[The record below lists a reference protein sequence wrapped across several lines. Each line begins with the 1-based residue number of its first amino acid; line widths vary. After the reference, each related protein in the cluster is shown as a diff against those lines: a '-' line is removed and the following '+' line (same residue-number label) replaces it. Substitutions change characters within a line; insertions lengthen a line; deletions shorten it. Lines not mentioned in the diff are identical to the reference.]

1 MSSILLGLVY
11 LAVVLV
17 IFWSV
22 YAERLP
28 QFRERG
34 PFTIR
39 GVRSTSKPD
48 DAPKTKL
55 SGSR

>member
-1 MSSILLGLVY
+1 MNSILLGLVY

-28 QFRERG
+28 AYRDRG

-39 GVRSTSKPD
+39 RAGPAPEANEPPSKP
-48 DAPKTKL
+48 PST
-55 SGSR
+55 R

>member
-1 MSSILLGLVY
+1 MNSILLGLVY

-28 QFRERG
+28 TYRDRG

-39 GVRSTSKPD
+39 RAGPAPGSAEPPRKPPS
-48 DAPKTKL
+48 A
-55 SGSR
+55 R

>member
-1 MSSILLGLVY
+1 MTSVLLGAVY

-28 QFRERG
+28 SARDRG
-34 PFTIR
+34 PFGI
-39 GVRSTSKPD
+39 RSTPSPPAVKQHS
-48 DAPKTKL
+48 AKK
-55 SGSR
+55 R

>member
-1 MSSILLGLVY
+1 MTSILLASVY

-28 QFRERG
+28 SYRDRG

-39 GVRSTSKPD
+39 RSSASPVPDQKPGNLPGVR
-48 DAPKTKL
+48 
-55 SGSR
+55 